1 MIILRVI
8 GVDFRTI
15 NLFRFK
21 TSNMK
26 KILKPFFGLLMLCL
40 VQGLIAQNVVR
51 GVVTDA
57 TDGETLIGV
66 NILVKG
72 TVKGTIT
79 DLDGSY
85 ELSHSESLPYTLQ
98 FTFIG
103 YETQN
108 IEINEADATVNVALN
123 QQAVISSEV
132 VVSAS
137 RVEESI
143 LESPVTIEKL
153 DLIAIRQST
162 SADYYDEITRLKG
175 VQSTQ
180 GSLTFTSINAR
191 GFSGHGNTRFVQLQD
206 GMDNS
211 APLLNFPTGNIV
223 GISELD
229 IKNMELIP
237 GAASALY
244 GPNAFNGILMMNS
257 KDPFNYQ
264 GLSAQIKSGY
274 TDGAYNSDP
283 MYGGSVRYAKAFND
297 KFAFKINF
305 SGLLAKDWDARD
317 YDRQR
322 SPGVLGN
329 LTPGDAAFDG
339 INLYGDETLIPVGT
353 GMKRTGWRE
362 EDLLESRDAESFK
375 YDAAI
380 HYRLNDNLEA
390 NISFKHGTGS
400 TVYQGSERYALR
412 DFVQQ
417 FAKIELNAADW
428 NIRAYRSM
436 TDAGDSYNL
445 TALGAFVN
453 EGIFPSIYNTPLEVA
468 PGVNL
473 NVPGGWAV
481 AANLAHQGA
490 LSLLLGVPAGDE
502 EAAKAFAD
510 AGGTAL
516 LSDAQK
522 GLLVPGLAAQLGVP
536 LPFAQLLVEQA
547 GGNARPEVGSPLFNQ
562 LVEQVRTGLFQ
573 RGGAGFIDDSNLN
586 HIEGNYN
593 LSSLF
598 DDQIGLQIGANWRQ
612 YDLFTEGTV
621 FNEDPDGDGVFERIK
636 IAEYGGYL
644 QLTKKLAD
652 ERLKFTGSIRYDKNE
667 NFEGQFTPRLSL
679 VYTVG
684 ESRNH
689 NFRASYQTGFRNPTT
704 QGQYIYFPTTN
715 ILLGGTQD
723 NAERYG
729 IFQGG
734 AWSEDSYLQFL
745 ATGNEALLQTIDI
758 DYVQPEKLSSFEFGY
773 KGITNRKLFLDA
785 NVYYSVYKDFIQQDN
800 VISKADTEHQGTLLP
815 AGTTFRPYFN
825 APIDIN
831 AYGFTAGLEYI
842 VNSNW
847 KITGN
852 YTYNDFSF
860 DDENLPQGFEDFD
873 PGFNTPTQKINLGI
887 FNRKFLD
894 NFSFGANF
902 KYQNEFFWFGSFG
915 EGTIPAFSTVD
926 AQISYRIKSAKSNI
940 KLGVNNLLKKEFVT
954 NYGGPTI
961 GRIFHVTITYDQFS
975 N

>member
-1 MIILRVI
+1 
-8 GVDFRTI
+8 
-15 NLFRFK
+15 
-21 TSNMK
+21 MK
-26 KILKPFFGLLMLCL
+26 KALKPLLGLLIMLM
-40 VQGLIAQNVVR
+40 VQGLISQNTVK
-51 GVVTDA
+51 GTVTDGD
-57 TDGETLIGV
+57 TGETLIGV
-66 NILVKG
+66 NILVAG
-72 TVKGTIT
+72 TVRGTIT
-79 DLDGSY
+79 NVDGTY
-85 ELSHSESLPYTLQ
+85 ELSNNEPLPYTLQ
-98 FTFIG
+98 ISFIG

-108 IEINEADATVNVALN
+108 IEVTDANATVDVVLAL
-123 QQAVISSEV
+123 QAVLSSEV

-180 GSLTFTSINAR
+180 ASLTFTSINAR

-206 GMDNS
+206 GIDNA

-244 GPNAFNGILMMNS
+244 GPNAFNGILLMNS

-274 TDGAYNSDP
+274 TDGAFNSDP
-283 MYGGSVRYAKAFND
+283 MYGGSIRYAKAIND
-297 KFAFKINF
+297 KFAFKINV
-305 SGLLAKDWDARD
+305 SALKAKDWDARD
-317 YDRQR
+317 YTGQR

-329 LTPGDAAFDG
+329 LNPGDAAFDG
-339 INLYGDETLIPVGT
+339 INTYGDESLIPVGT
-353 GMKRTGWRE
+353 GLKRTGWLE
-362 EDLLESRDAESFK
+362 EDLLDNRDAESFK
-375 YDAAI
+375 YDAAF
-380 HYRLNDNLEA
+380 HYRLSDNLEA
-390 NISFKHGTGS
+390 NVSYKYGSGS

-417 FAKIELNAADW
+417 FAKFELNAANW

-436 TDAGDSYNL
+436 TDDGDSYNM

-453 EGIFPSIYNTPLEVA
+453 EGIFPTIYNTPLEVA
-468 PGVNL
+468 PGVVL
-473 NVPGGWAV
+473 DVPGGWAV
-481 AANLAHQGA
+481 AANLANQGA
-490 LSLLLGVPAGDE
+490 LNLLLGIPGGDIN
-502 EAAKAFAD
+502 AAKNFAD
-510 AGGTAL
+510 AGGTSL
-516 LSDAQK
+516 LSAAQK
-522 GLLVPGLAAQLGVP
+522 SLLIPGLAAQLGVP
-536 LPFAQLLVEQA
+536 LSFASLLVEQA
-547 GGNARPEVGSPLFNQ
+547 GGGARPDANSQEFKD
-562 LVEQVRTGLFQ
+562 LVNQVRTGLFQ
-573 RGGAGFIDDSNLN
+573 QGGAGFIDDSNLN

-598 DDQIGLQIGANWRQ
+598 DDKIGLQVGANYRQ
-612 YDLFTEGTV
+612 YDLFTMGTI

-636 IAEYGGYL
+636 IGEYGGYM
-644 QLTKKLAD
+644 QLTKKFAD
-652 ERLKFTGSIRYDKNE
+652 EKLKFTGSLRYDKNE
-667 NFEGQFTPRLSL
+667 NFDGQVTPRVSL
-679 VYTVG
+679 VYSLG

-704 QGQYIYFPTTN
+704 QGQFIYFPTTN
-715 ILLGGTQD
+715 ILLGGTRA

-729 IFQGG
+729 IFEGG
-734 AWSEDSYLQFL
+734 AWSEDSYLRFL
-745 ATGNEALLQTIDI
+745 QSGNDSDLQTITL
-758 DYVQPEKLSSFEFGY
+758 DYVQPEKLSSVEFGY
-773 KGITNRKLFLDA
+773 KGITNRKLFIDA
-785 NVYYSVYKDFIQQDN
+785 NVYYSIYKDFITQDN
-800 VISKADTEHQGTLLP
+800 VISKEDTEHQGTLLP

-825 APIDIN
+825 APIDID

-842 VNSNW
+842 INKNW
-847 KITGN
+847 KVTGN

-860 DDENLPQGFEDFD
+860 DKANLPSGFEGFD
-873 PGFNTPTQKINLGI
+873 PGFNTPTSKINLGV
-887 FNRKFLD
+887 FNRKFLK
-894 NFSFGANF
+894 NLSFGANF

-915 EGTIPAFSTVD
+915 EGVIPAFSTID
-926 AQISYRIKSAKSNI
+926 AQVSYRINSAKTNI
-940 KLGVNNLLKKEFVT
+940 KAGVNNLLKKEFVT

-961 GRIFHVTITYDQFS
+961 GRIFHITLTYDQYS